1 MAISRRTA
9 SVQPSVTLAISA
21 KAKQMK
27 AEGRNV
33 ISLSAGEPD
42 FDTPEHIKEAAV
54 RALKDGFTKYTPA
67 TGIPELKEAV
77 CEKFFRDNGLEYKPS
92 QVIVNCGAKHSIYL
106 AIQALVEEGD
116 EVVVPVPYWVS
127 YPEQVKLAGGRPVFA
142 RPDEELK
149 LTPES
154 LKEALSPRT
163 KAVILNSPCNPSGV
177 VYTEEELGALGKVL
191 ADAGVWVISDEIY
204 EKLVYDG
211 QKHLS
216 VASVVPELKERTIV
230 VNGVSKAYAMTGWRI
245 GYAAGPE
252 EVISAMGKVQSQE
265 TSNPNSIAQAAALAA
280 LRGPQDCVNE
290 MVGAFDERRR
300 YVVGRLKAMPGVS
313 CPVPQGAFYVFP
325 DVSELGKDSVELCN
339 WMLEE
344 LEVACVPGAGFGM
357 EGRIRISYA
366 AGMEALKEAMDR
378 LEEGFRKLRE
388 GG

>member
-67 TGIPELKEAV
+67 TGTPELKEAV

-142 RPDEELK
+142 RPDGELK

-230 VNGVSKAYAMTGWRI
+230 ANGVSKAYAMTGWRI

-357 EGRIRISYA
+357 E
-366 AGMEALKEAMDR
+366 ALKEAMDR